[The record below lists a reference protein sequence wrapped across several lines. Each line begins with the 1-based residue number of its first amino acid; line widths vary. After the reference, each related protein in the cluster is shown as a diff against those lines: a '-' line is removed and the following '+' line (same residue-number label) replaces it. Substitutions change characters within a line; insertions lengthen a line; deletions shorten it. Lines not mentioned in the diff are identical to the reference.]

1 VKSKVLKAK
10 LSIVGAAIVAVSL
23 FSIGCGGNS
32 GSFNPDETAASVN
45 GVAIKMEAVERA
57 LKQQAQ
63 GQEAN
68 LSPLDLASARL
79 TILQN
84 LIEEEVMFQK
94 AQAEGTVPTDDE
106 INAEFNKL
114 RTDSKLSK
122 EEFEKKMAEV
132 GETEVSMKDR
142 LKKSLAIQK
151 LSDKISSRVE
161 PPKDSEVEAFFNSNK
176 ELFKNRRGA
185 QLAAIVID
193 PSLSANGKT
202 RTDAEMAEK
211 LGVVGQKL
219 NQGVDFAQVAGEES
233 EEQSTRVGGGSWR
246 YFTEDELK
254 QVFGPQI
261 ADAIMNRMQNGQLFP
276 SPLQFEGKYLIV
288 KLQRKQESDEDRTLE
303 TPGVKQEIADVL
315 VNNRKRLLTA
325 SYQAIALSEA
335 KVENFLAKKV
345 VENPNELSG
354 ARPAPVATPTP
365 AATATPVASPV
376 ASPAAPSPAAKK

>member
-1 VKSKVLKAK
+1 MLNAK
-10 LSIVGAAIVAVSL
+10 NSFFVAIFVVASIFSAA
-23 FSIGCGGNS
+23 CGGGS
-32 GSFNPDETAASVN
+32 GSFNPDETAATVN
-45 GVAIKMEAVERA
+45 GVAIKMEAVERL

-68 LSPLDLASARL
+68 LSPLELASARL

-84 LIEEEVMFQK
+84 LIEEEVMVQK

-106 INAEFNKL
+106 INAEFNRI

-122 EEFEKKMAEV
+122 EEFEKRMAQA
-132 GETEVSMKDR
+132 GEDEASMKEG
-142 LKKSLAIQK
+142 LKKTLAIQK

-193 PSLSANGKT
+193 PTLAGADGKA
-202 RTDAEMAEK
+202 RTDAELAEK
-211 LGVVGQKL
+211 LRTVGQKL
-219 NQGVDFAQVAGEES
+219 NQGVDFAQVAGDES
-233 EEQSTRVGGGSWR
+233 EEQSTRVGGGTWR
-246 YFTEDELK
+246 YFAEDELK
-254 QVFGPQI
+254 QVFGAQV
-261 ADAIMNRMQNGQLFP
+261 AELIMTRMQNGQVFP
-276 SPLQFEGKYLIV
+276 SPLSFEGKFLIV
-288 KLQRKQESDEDRTLE
+288 KLQRKQEKDEDRTLE

-365 AATATPVASPV
+365 AATATPASSPV
-376 ASPAAPSPAAKK
+376 ASPEANK

>member
-1 VKSKVLKAK
+1 MLKAK
-10 LSIVGAAIVAVSL
+10 LSVVGAAIVAVSL
-23 FSIGCGGNS
+23 FSIGCGGDS

-219 NQGVDFAQVAGEES
+219 NQGVDFAQVASEES

-246 YFTEDELK
+246 YFPEDELK

-288 KLQRKQESDEDRTLE
+288 KLQRKQENDEDRTLE
-303 TPGVKQEIADVL
+303 TPGVKQEIADAL

-365 AATATPVASPV
+365 AATAAPVASPV
-376 ASPAAPSPAAKK
+376 ASPAVPSPAAKK

>member
-1 VKSKVLKAK
+1 MLKAK

>member
-365 AATATPVASPV
+365 AATAAPVTSPD

>member
-1 VKSKVLKAK
+1 VLKAK
-10 LSIVGAAIVAVSL
+10 LSVVGAAIVAVSL
-23 FSIGCGGNS
+23 FSIGCGGDS

-219 NQGVDFAQVAGEES
+219 NQGVDFAQVASEES

-246 YFTEDELK
+246 YFPEDELK

-261 ADAIMNRMQNGQLFP
+261 ADVDFHINSCSM
-276 SPLQFEGKYLIV
+276 
-288 KLQRKQESDEDRTLE
+288 
-303 TPGVKQEIADVL
+303 
-315 VNNRKRLLTA
+315 
-325 SYQAIALSEA
+325 
-335 KVENFLAKKV
+335 
-345 VENPNELSG
+345 
-354 ARPAPVATPTP
+354 
-365 AATATPVASPV
+365 
-376 ASPAAPSPAAKK
+376 

>member
-1 VKSKVLKAK
+1 VKSNVLNAK
-10 LSIVGAAIVAVSL
+10 NSFLVAIFVAVSL
-23 FSIGCGGNS
+23 ISVGCGGGS
-32 GSFNPDETAASVN
+32 GAFNPDETAASVN
-45 GVAIKMEAVERA
+45 GVAIKMEAVERL

-68 LSPLDLASARL
+68 LSPLELASARL

-106 INAEFNKL
+106 VNAEFNRI

-122 EEFEKKMAEV
+122 EEFEKRMAQA
-132 GETEVSMKDR
+132 GEDEASMKEG
-142 LKKSLAIQK
+142 LKKTLAIQK

-193 PSLSANGKT
+193 PSLAGADGKA
-202 RTDAEMAEK
+202 RTDAELAEK
-211 LGVVGQKL
+211 LRTVGQKL
-219 NQGVDFAQVAGEES
+219 NQGVDFAQVAGDES
-233 EEQSTRVGGGSWR
+233 EEQSTKVGGGTWR

-254 QVFGPQI
+254 QVFGAQV
-261 ADAIMNRMQNGQLFP
+261 AELIMTRMQNGQVFP
-276 SPLQFEGKYLIV
+276 SPLSFEGKLLIV
-288 KLQRKQESDEDRTLE
+288 KLQRKQEKDEDRTLE

-365 AATATPVASPV
+365 AATATPDS
-376 ASPAAPSPAAKK
+376 SPAASPEANK

>member
-1 VKSKVLKAK
+1 VKSNVLNAK
-10 LSIVGAAIVAVSL
+10 NSFLVAIFVAVSL
-23 FSIGCGGNS
+23 ISVGCGGGS
-32 GSFNPDETAASVN
+32 GAFNPDETAASVN
-45 GVAIKMEAVERA
+45 GVAIKMEAVERL

-68 LSPLDLASARL
+68 LSPLELASARL

-106 INAEFNKL
+106 VNAEFNRI

-122 EEFEKKMAEV
+122 EEFEKRMAQA
-132 GETEVSMKDR
+132 GEDEASMKEG
-142 LKKSLAIQK
+142 LKKTLAIQK

-193 PSLSANGKT
+193 PSLAGADGKA
-202 RTDAEMAEK
+202 RTDAELAEK
-211 LGVVGQKL
+211 LRTVGQKL
-219 NQGVDFAQVAGEES
+219 NQGVDFAQVAGDES
-233 EEQSTRVGGGSWR
+233 EEQSTKVGGGTWR

-254 QVFGPQI
+254 QVFGAQV
-261 ADAIMNRMQNGQLFP
+261 AELIMTRMQNGQVFP
-276 SPLQFEGKYLIV
+276 SPLSFEGKLLIV
-288 KLQRKQESDEDRTLE
+288 KLQRKQEKDEDRTLE

-365 AATATPVASPV
+365 AATATPAS
-376 ASPAAPSPAAKK
+376 SPAASPEANK

>member
-1 VKSKVLKAK
+1 MLKAK
-10 LSIVGAAIVAVSL
+10 SNILSAALVATSL
-23 FSIGCGGNS
+23 IFAACGGES
-32 GSFNPDETAASVN
+32 GSFNPDETAATVN
-45 GVAIKMEAVERA
+45 GVAIKMEAVERV

-68 LSPLDLASARL
+68 LSPLEIASARL

-94 AQAEGTVPTDDE
+94 AQAEGTVPSDDE

-114 RTDSKLSK
+114 RTESKLSV
-122 EEFEKKMAEV
+122 EEFEKRMSVA
-132 GETEVSMKDR
+132 GETEASVKDG

-161 PPKDSEVEAFFNSNK
+161 PPKDSEVESFFNSNK
-176 ELFKNRRGA
+176 EQFKNRRGA

-193 PSLSANGKT
+193 PAIPGADGKA
-202 RTDAEMAEK
+202 RTDAETAEK
-211 LGVVGQKL
+211 FRVVGQKI
-219 NQGVDFAQVAGEES
+219 NQGIDFAQVAFEES
-233 EEQSTRVGGGSWR
+233 EEQSTKVNGGSWR
-246 YFTEDELK
+246 YFTEEELRQTFGA
-254 QVFGPQI
+254 QV
-261 ADAIMNRMQNGQLFP
+261 ADMIMNRMQNGQIVP
-276 SPLQFEGKYLIV
+276 TPLPFEGKALIV
-288 KLQRKQESDEDRTLE
+288 KLQRKQEKDEDRTLE
-303 TPGVKQEIADVL
+303 SPGVRQEIADVL

-365 AATATPVASPV
+365 AATATPAALPAASP
-376 ASPAAPSPAAKK
+376 SPEAKK

>member
-1 VKSKVLKAK
+1 MLNAK
-10 LSIVGAAIVAVSL
+10 NSFLVAILVAVSL
-23 FSIGCGGNS
+23 FSAACGGGS
-32 GSFNPDETAASVN
+32 GSFNPDETAATVN
-45 GVAIKMEAVERA
+45 GVAIKMEAVERV

-68 LSPLDLASARL
+68 LSPLEIASARL

-114 RTDSKLSK
+114 RTESKLSK
-122 EEFEKKMAEV
+122 EEFEKRMSGV
-132 GETEVSMKDR
+132 GETEASIKEG
-142 LKKSLAIQK
+142 LKKTLAIQK

-161 PPKDSEVEAFFNSNK
+161 PPKDSEVVAFFNSNK
-176 ELFKNRRGA
+176 EQFKNRRGA

-193 PSLSANGKT
+193 PAFPGADGKS
-202 RTDAEMAEK
+202 RTDAETAEK
-211 LGVVGQKL
+211 LRVIGQKL
-219 NQGVDFAQVAGEES
+219 NQGIDFTQVAFEES
-233 EEQSTRVGGGSWR
+233 EEQSTKVNGGSWR
-246 YFTEDELK
+246 YFTEEELRQTFGA
-254 QVFGPQI
+254 QV
-261 ADAIMNRMQNGQLFP
+261 ADLIMNRMQNGQIVP
-276 SPLQFEGKYLIV
+276 TPLPFEGKALIV
-288 KLQRKQESDEDRTLE
+288 KLQRKQETDEDRTLE
-303 TPGVKQEIADVL
+303 SPGVRQEIADVL

-325 SYQAIALSEA
+325 SYQSIALSEA

-365 AATATPVASPV
+365 VATATPGMTPVASP
-376 ASPAAPSPAAKK
+376 SPATKK